1 MNVSILGGGA
11 WGTTLAQTLTDN
23 GNFVVIRDI
32 NPDFIDK
39 INQEHVHPFF
49 GMSIPQ
55 TIRATVSLSE
65 PSASS
70 DVDALRV
77 PTNAMRMG

>member
-23 GNFVVIRDI
+23 GNLVVIRDI

-39 INQEHVHPFF
+39 INDN
-49 GMSIPQ
+49 G
-55 TIRATVSLSE
+55 IRLAC
-65 PSASS
+65 
-70 DVDALRV
+70 D
-77 PTNAMRMG
+77 